1 MSKQIP
7 FAKYSPEVREYIQN
21 NYIGCGPKDMAQK
34 LNDLFG
40 SEYTRNQI
48 KNYYAREELNSGL
61 TGRFVKGQPSP
72 NKGKKGRNYPGMER
86 TQFKS
91 GNLPH
96 NTVPVGTERIN
107 KDGYIE
113 IKINMRPSRKNSND
127 HWKAKHR
134 LIWEEANG
142 PVPEGHAIIFKDGN
156 IRNFDLNNL
165 ALVSRAELA
174 VLNHRKMLH
183 SDAQLT
189 ETSILC
195 AKVILAKNKR
205 KRKNEKKGD

>member
-1 MSKQIP
+1 MSKRKP

-40 SEYTRNQI
+40 TEYTRNQI
-48 KNYYAREELNSGL
+48 KGYYARAKLNSGL
-61 TGRFVKGQPSP
+61 TGGFVKGQIPH
-72 NKGKKGRNYPGMER
+72 NKGKKGIYYPGTER

-91 GNLPH
+91 GHLPH
-96 NTVPVGTERIN
+96 NTVPVGTERITR
-107 KDGYIE
+107 DGYIE
-113 IKINMRPSRKNSND
+113 IKIKMRPSPNKHDNWIS
-127 HWKAKHR
+127 KHR

-142 PVPEGHAIIFKDGN
+142 PIPEGHTIIFKDGN

-174 VLNHRKMLH
+174 VLNHRKMLR
-183 SDAQLT
+183 SNAQLT

-195 AKVILAKNKR
+195 AKVILAKNRR
-205 KRKNEKKGD
+205 KKKERDT